1 MEESGA
7 GDPPYGGKC
16 CSVRVRVSGRGSSSG
31 RREGRGR
38 KEMYVRRERREQKTL
53 GITIV

>member
-16 CSVRVRVSGRGSSSG
+16 CGVRVWVSGRGSSSG
-31 RREGRGR
+31 GREGKGR
-38 KEMYVRRERREQKTL
+38 KEMYITRERREQKTF
-53 GITIV
+53 GITTV